1 MSCWHTPAP
10 AVVSESVVF
19 ARRHQTWPTPC
30 LCRVGTP
37 LRPPQFQKSF
47 SLQRRHQSA
56 LSRQGATNHNQPTS
70 RPSYCLWCYSHSRSP
85 PGPRPSCLPSSAP
98 RSRSERTCK
107 CPRLSRRTREA
118 LPDLI
123 VTTRRLFGPQPLLLC
138 VCRSYS
144 HPHRRSPRAVVAA
157 AAAPA
162 PCQVGGPAP
171 QCRGATR
178 PPDPRRHALRPPTVR
193 RRRRRHR
200 ALPTRHRRHRVPPPG
215 RRRHR
220 VPPGRRRHRVP
231 QGRRRHHV
239 PPGPREHRAPP
250 APRRHRVSP
259 APVRLRRRNASTT
272 TGAGR
277 RRRRR
282 RLSCTTRRHL
292 RLWFTTRRHLHSTT
306 RRQCSTLRRPR
317 STCPLP

>member
-1 MSCWHTPAP
+1 MLAPPAARP
-10 AVVSESVVF
+10 PLFQKRNVF
-19 ARRHQTWPTPC
+19 ARRHQN
-30 LCRVGTP
+30 
-37 LRPPQFQKSF
+37 LRLSPEAPPHTTSPQ
-47 SLQRRHQSA
+47 
-56 LSRQGATNHNQPTS
+56 S

-85 PGPRPSCLPSSAP
+85 PGPRPSCPSSAP
-98 RSRSERTCK
+98 HTVRARSERTCK
-107 CPRLSRRTREA
+107 CPRLSRPTPREA

-123 VTTRRLFGPQPLLLC
+123 ATTRRLFGPQPLLLC

-215 RRRHR
+215 RRQ
-220 VPPGRRRHRVP
+220 HRVP

-250 APRRHRVSP
+250 DPRRHRVSP
-259 APVRLRRRNASTT
+259 APVRLRRRNASTI
-272 TGAGR
+272 TGGR

>member
-1 MSCWHTPAP
+1 MLPRVKAVPLAIQCECVSCWHTPP
-10 AVVSESVVF
+10 R
-19 ARRHQTWPTPC
+19 ARRCFRKAKRLRQT
-30 LCRVGTP
+30 
-37 LRPPQFQKSF
+37 PPK
-47 SLQRRHQSA
+47 LAALARSA
-56 LSRQGATNHNQPTS
+56 TTHNQPTS

-85 PGPRPSCLPSSAP
+85 PGPRPSCPSSAP
-98 RSRSERTCK
+98 HTVRARSERTCK
-107 CPRLSRRTREA
+107 CPRLSRPTPREA

-123 VTTRRLFGPQPLLLC
+123 ATTRRLFGPQPLLLC

-215 RRRHR
+215 RRQHR
-220 VPPGRRRHRVP
+220 VPQGRRRHRVP

-250 APRRHRVSP
+250 DPRRHRVSP
-259 APVRLRRRNASTT
+259 APVRLRRRNASTI
-272 TGAGR
+272 TGGR